1 MTVKYTGDGA
11 YFPGVPARDLTDEE
25 FAALPEAQ
33 QQALLNSG
41 LYTQEAA
48 PARAKKAATPAEP
61 ASDAPA
67 GG

>member
-11 YFPGVPARDLTDEE
+11 YFHGVPARDLTDEE

-33 QQALLNSG
+33 RSALLTSG
-41 LYTQEAA
+41 LYTQESA
-48 PARAKKAATPAEP
+48 PTRGKKAPTVEPAE
-61 ASDAPA
+61 APA